1 MRFLSQTIFSIALLL
16 AFTSVPALAQTKI
29 ATVDLKKVFESYY
42 KTRLAT
48 QAIQERAD
56 DLQKDYTSMAQ
67 DLKKQGDQYQA
78 TLASA
83 NDQAVSED
91 ERSKRKL
98 AADGQLKQ
106 LQERKLAI
114 DQFQNQ
120 AQVTISDQR
129 QRMRD
134 NILKEI
140 KQAVADKA
148 KAAGDTMV
156 FDTDATTVNGTPTL
170 VYAADT
176 ANDLTD
182 AVLKQL
188 NAGAPTDLPDTSAP
202 VFVSTN
208 STPFTDP
215 MGGTALPSSTPQ

>member
-1 MRFLSQTIFSIALLL
+1 MKILSRTIFSAVLLL

-29 ATVDLKKVFESYY
+29 ATVDLKKVFENYY
-42 KTRLAT
+42 KTKLAT

-67 DLKKQGDQYQA
+67 DLKKQGDQYQSL
-78 TLASA
+78 LASA

-98 AADGQLKQ
+98 AADDQLKQ
-106 LQERKLAI
+106 LQERKVAI

-140 KQAVADKA
+140 KQAVSDKA
-148 KAAGDTMV
+148 KAAGDTLV
-156 FDTDATTVNGTPTL
+156 FDIDAQTVNGTPAL
-170 VYAADT
+170 VYAGTD
-176 ANDLTD
+176 NDLTD
-182 AVLKQL
+182 VVLKQL
-188 NAGAPTDLPDTSAP
+188 NAGAPTDLPDTTAP

-215 MGGTALPSSTPQ
+215 MGGTPATSPAPQ